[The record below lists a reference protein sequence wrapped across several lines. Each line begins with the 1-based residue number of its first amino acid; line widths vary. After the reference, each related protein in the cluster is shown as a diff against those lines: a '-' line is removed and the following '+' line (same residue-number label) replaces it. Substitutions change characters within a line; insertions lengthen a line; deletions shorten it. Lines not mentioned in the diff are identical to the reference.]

1 MLNTLRDHA
10 LELTIRAA
18 VDNPLDGVGPSFD
31 FGDSF
36 SAWWQKLF
44 AGLWG
49 LAIIVTLVWLVVA
62 IATMA
67 KAGEN
72 NAHEHAAAK
81 KGLIKSAAALAGL
94 LGFGVIVGLIFYL
107 AG

>member
-1 MLNTLRDHA
+1 M
-10 LELTIRAA
+10 ELMIHAA
-18 VDNPLDGVGPSFD
+18 VDNPLDGVAPSFD
-31 FGDSF
+31 FGSSF
-36 SAWWQKLF
+36 DAWWQKLF

-49 LAIIVTLVWLVVA
+49 LAIILALVWLVVA
-62 IATMA
+62 IAAMA

-81 KGLIKSAAALAGL
+81 KGLIRSAAALGGL